1 MKINTPDKYS
11 PSVSCNSKETVRQ
24 LSISALGFYSEEN
37 NNFLPP
43 FWWLVYFHLAGDEWQ
58 AYFVSHETKCFS
70 MCSKGFHS
78 SAYLTTSEKFN
89 HAICSKS
96 RSDCY
101 RLFLSF
107 LNYNLCPHSQRNIG
121 FITEKSNFECL
132 WSLFIGLSSF
142 SWLKK
147 KK

>member
-11 PSVSCNSKETVRQ
+11 PSASCNSKETVRQ
-24 LSISALGFYSEEN
+24 LSISALCFYSEEN

-96 RSDCY
+96 HPVTVTGCFSPFWITIFAHIHKEILD
-101 RLFLSF
+101 LSLRRVI
-107 LNYNLCPHSQRNIG
+107 LNAYDLCLLGWAASHG
-121 FITEKSNFECL
+121 
-132 WSLFIGLSSF
+132 
-142 SWLKK
+142 
-147 KK
+147 